1 MIVFP
6 NAKINLGLNIISKRP
21 DHYHN
26 LETVFY
32 PIAWQDALEI
42 IEASDYQFTSSGLP
56 IAGAPENNLCTKAYQ
71 LMVAK
76 HHIAPVHIHL
86 HKIIP
91 MGAGL
96 GGGSSDAAFTLTTL
110 NSLFNLQLNTATLQA
125 YASLLGADCAFF
137 IENKPVLANGKGDE
151 FSPIHIDLSAYTIV
165 VVYPAIHVSTAE
177 AFAGVQPSPARIN
190 KIALE
195 NLEFDNWQTA
205 LKNDFEQTVIS
216 KHPVIG
222 NIKNALYQKGALYA
236 SMSGSGAAVFGIFEK
251 EIDVADFSAYQT
263 WQGKLIIDL

>member
-26 LETVFY
+26 IETVFY
-32 PIAWQDALEI
+32 PIGWQDALEI
-42 IEASDYQFTSSGLP
+42 MEASEYQFTSSGLT

-76 HHIAPVHIHL
+76 HHISPVHIHL

-96 GGGSSDAAFTLTTL
+96 GGGSSDAAYTLKAL
-110 NSLFNLQLNTATLQA
+110 NAIFNLQLNTLTLQS

-151 FSPIHIDLSAYTIV
+151 FSPIHVDLSAYTIV
-165 VVYPAIHVSTAE
+165 VIYPDVHVSTAE
-177 AFAGVQPSPARIN
+177 AYAGVQPSPAIIN
-190 KIALE
+190 KEALE
-195 NLEFDNWQTA
+195 KLRFDLWQKE
-205 LKNDFEQTVIS
+205 LKNDFEDVVFS
-216 KHPVIG
+216 KHPIVG
-222 NIKNALYQKGALYA
+222 NIKKELYQKGALYA
-236 SMSGSGAAVFGIFEK
+236 SMSGSGAAVFGIFEN
-251 EIDVADFSAYQT
+251 EINLADYHSYQT
-263 WQGKLIIDL
+263 WQGKLS